1 MLHIY
6 GNDVLK
12 INQLVLNQDNVNKK
26 RSYSNNYQLYHQD
39 IVQNNC
45 NVRRMHIICIDGS

>member
-1 MLHIY
+1 MLYIY